1 MRLKYIIAALMLV
14 PAFAFAQN
22 VSDENE
28 VSAFDEFKQR
38 LGFHT
43 NVISWILATPNVG
56 VEYDVVNDGVK
67 KISVVLSGKY
77 NWDTKHTNPFYP
89 VPRYVYNIAGAK
101 LEGRY
106 YFRTRKREAWEN
118 DMLREFSELGSYSKS
133 YVRKRLVLAKNNPR
147 SYRAYY
153 IAPYITFDNY
163 DIKLTE
169 TGYKGNAAGVG
180 LSFGYNTPLYQ
191 YDNGDAVDFQLGASV
206 GAVYSGYKEYEYD
219 SKKAKYIATLKETGK
234 ILPYPVISDVNLSF
248 VYRFNSIRNQ
258 VAARDEAA
266 IEDMR
271 ELYDLRKTYNTNQ
284 ASQRSVDG
292 VERFIS
298 LDSIIKI
305 NRKVNSMNQ
314 EIRRINELY
323 ASADSTIDSS
333 MLLVELPKA
342 YAFLELTEKEFIKA
356 SEQTLP
362 NIDSLSSLKELKN
375 ELVNK
380 ISRNHAGVQSLD
392 SLMIESYYVSREKA
406 ISQTNDTLARVPLL
420 DYLVN
425 TIPAVVN
432 RTLMAHNTEYFG
444 TRTVNKEGEINS
456 VAKVEALRRTPDSPI
471 MKNSAIGFLTR
482 TDTLYLKQPES
493 YDIKGK
499 IEVIEMENT
508 IKRLALEELT
518 GIKSVVEDT
527 KKAATKKSEKKSKKK
542 KNKKEAAEQA
552 VKETA
557 EQAVEV
563 AEEAAKATAEQ
574 AVEAAENAVKET
586 AEQAV
591 EAAEDAVKETAE
603 QAVEAAE
610 DAVKKTAE
618 KVAEELTTEEDNK

>member
-1 MRLKYIIAALMLV
+1 MRFKYIIAALMLV

-22 VSDENE
+22 VSDDNE

-77 NWDTKHTNPFYP
+77 NWDNKHTNPFSP

-118 DMLREFSELGSYSKS
+118 DMLRDFSELGSYSKS

-206 GAVYSGYKEYEYD
+206 GAVYSAYKEYEYD
-219 SKKAKYIATLKETGK
+219 SKRTKYIATLKETGK

-266 IEDMR
+266 LEEMR

-292 VERFIS
+292 VEQFIS
-298 LDSIIKI
+298 LDSIIKM
-305 NRKVNSMNQ
+305 NRKVNTMNQ

-356 SEQTLP
+356 SKQTLP
-362 NIDSLSSLKELKN
+362 NIDSLSSLKDLKN
-375 ELVNK
+375 ELVNR

-406 ISQTNDTLARVPLL
+406 IAQTNDTLARVPLL

-444 TRTVNKEGEINS
+444 TRTVNKEADINS
-456 VAKVEALRRTPDSPI
+456 VAKVETLRRTPDSPI

-482 TDTLYLKQPES
+482 TDTLYLKQPEA
-493 YDIKGK
+493 YTIKGK
-499 IEVIEMENT
+499 IEVIEIENT

-518 GIKSVVEDT
+518 GIKSVVEDSKEAEV
-527 KKAATKKSEKKSKKK
+527 KKSSEKKSKKK
-542 KNKKEAAEQA
+542 KNKKDAAEETVEFAEDAVKEIAEQAAEAAEDA

-557 EQAVEV
+557 EQAAEV
-563 AEEAAKATAEQ
+563 AKG
-574 AVEAAENAVKET
+574 
-586 AEQAV
+586 
-591 EAAEDAVKETAE
+591 VKETAE